1 MFRKLYLKNFKV
13 WGDQLWDEGVE
24 LAPVTLLLGTNSA
37 GKTSLLQALL
47 LLKQTFQSPDPNLD
61 LNLGGQAN
69 DIADFGRYE
78 DIVHEH
84 EVRNELGLA
93 VDVQAPGD
101 ESGPL
106 YTQPSFIRYRATFTS
121 VMGVPEVAR
130 LSLSGGESMES
141 MNAAGFSLTRGE
153 RATYGIGIPG
163 IPDTGEATRS
173 FHPEKALFFPQDA
186 LSAMG
191 AARDTV
197 QKLSLEVHRQF
208 RNIYYLG
215 PLREYPQ
222 RSYLWNSAKP
232 GEIGP
237 RGEQAVSALLASDN
251 APKRK
256 TQDDD
261 WVRGELVEHVSR
273 WLAKLGIA
281 DKLVLEK
288 QGRSRHYDVVIKR
301 QGASASLID
310 VGFGVSQV
318 LPMLVLAYFVPRGA
332 TIVAEQPEI
341 HLHPLAQAGLAD
353 LMTEVAHERDVQ
365 FIVETHSE
373 YMFRHL
379 QLLIAEE
386 KLTPAEC
393 RLYFVSRSKQDAAT
407 LSPLHVD
414 EFGRISNW
422 PSNFFGDAL
431 GDTEQ
436 QMARMMERMIV
447 TGEDKQ

>member
-13 WGDQLWDEGVE
+13 WGDQLWDDGVE
-24 LAPVTLLLGTNSA
+24 IAPVTLLLGTNSA
-37 GKTSLLQALL
+37 GKTSLLQTLL

-84 EVRNELGLA
+84 NVRNELGLG
-93 VDVQAPGD
+93 VDIQAPSD
-101 ESGPL
+101 EPGPL
-106 YTQPSFIRYRATFTS
+106 YAKPSFVRYRATFTP
-121 VMGVPEVAR
+121 VAGVPEVAQ
-130 LSLSGGESMES
+130 LSLSGGESLRTLS
-141 MNAAGFSLTRGE
+141 ANAFSLTRSDL
-153 RATYGIGIPG
+153 ATYAIGVSGATDVIP
-163 IPDTGEATRS
+163 AKRS

-186 LSAMG
+186 LSAMD

-237 RGEQAVSALLASDN
+237 RGEQAVSALLASAN

-261 WVRGELVEHVSR
+261 WVSGELVEHVSR
-273 WLAKLGIA
+273 WLTRLGIA

-301 QGASASLID
+301 HGKSASLID

-393 RLYFVSRSKQDAAT
+393 RLYFVSRTSHDAAA
-407 LSPLHVD
+407 LSPLDVD

-422 PSNFFGDAL
+422 PDNFFGDAL

-436 QMARMMERMIV
+436 QMARMMERMIL
-447 TGEDKQ
+447 TGEAKQ